1 LVQAVVGILLELSV
15 LVKIVEDMIGCVEK
29 VCIPDQVF
37 ESVFTLVQNELTHAV
52 VGIFVL
58 LSVFTRI
65 VEDMRGCEEKVVI
78 PLIVVVPLTV
88 LVEEL
93 VPISIELVDKLVPI
107 LNVEEPLI
115 VFTYKVDVF
124 RSDALIMFEFKLLM
138 DTVDAF
144 RTETLV
150 GPRVIEPVL
159 GWMESI
165 VEELAFKYLII
176 AVDTFKTEVLLL
188 KTFEFMVVRLSILQ
202 VELFKKLIV
211 EVELFKKLI
220 VALETFNTE
229 TLIDKDCKLRMD
241 AVELFKTETLVG
253 AIVIDPPDKLDPI
266 VIMEFSLGPMI
277 FNTFMFDVLKSA

>member
-1 LVQAVVGILLELSV
+1 LVQAVVGILVELSV
-15 LVKIVEDMIGCVEK
+15 LAKIVEDMIGCVEK
-29 VCIPDQVF
+29 VWTADQVF
-37 ESVFTLVQNELTHAV
+37 ESVFTLVQNVLTHAV
-52 VGIFVL
+52 VAMFVL

-65 VEDMRGCEEKVVI
+65 VEDIRGCEEKVVI
-78 PLIVVVPLTV
+78 PLKV

-165 VEELAFKYLII
+165 VEELAFKYLIV

-188 KTFEFMVVRLSILQ
+188 KTFRLSI
-202 VELFKKLIV
+202 VEDELFKKLIV
-211 EVELFKKLI
+211 EVDAFRKLI

-277 FNTFMFDVLKSA
+277 FSTFMFDVLKSA

>member
-1 LVQAVVGILLELSV
+1 
-15 LVKIVEDMIGCVEK
+15 
-29 VCIPDQVF
+29 
-37 ESVFTLVQNELTHAV
+37 
-52 VGIFVL
+52 
-58 LSVFTRI
+58 
-65 VEDMRGCEEKVVI
+65 MRGCEEKVVI
-78 PLIVVVPLTV
+78 PLTVVAPLKV

-159 GWMESI
+159 DWMESI
-165 VEELAFKYLII
+165 VEELAFKYLIV
-176 AVDTFKTEVLLL
+176 AVDTFKTEVLVV
-188 KTFEFMVVRLSILQ
+188 KTFRLSI
-202 VELFKKLIV
+202 VEDELFKKLIV
-211 EVELFKKLI
+211 EAETFRKLI

-241 AVELFKTETLVG
+241 AVELFNTETLVG

>member
-1 LVQAVVGILLELSV
+1 
-15 LVKIVEDMIGCVEK
+15 
-29 VCIPDQVF
+29 
-37 ESVFTLVQNELTHAV
+37 LTHAV
-52 VGIFVL
+52 VGIFVV

-78 PLIVVVPLTV
+78 PLTVVAPLKV

-159 GWMESI
+159 DWMESI
-165 VEELAFKYLII
+165 VEELAFKYLIV
-176 AVDTFKTEVLLL
+176 AVDTFKTEVLVV
-188 KTFEFMVVRLSILQ
+188 KTFEFMVVKLSILQ
-202 VELFKKLIV
+202 
-211 EVELFKKLI
+211 VELFKKLI

-229 TLIDKDCKLRMD
+229 TLIDVDCKLRMD

-266 VIMEFSLGPMI
+266 VIMEFSFGPMI

>member
-1 LVQAVVGILLELSV
+1 
-15 LVKIVEDMIGCVEK
+15 
-29 VCIPDQVF
+29 
-37 ESVFTLVQNELTHAV
+37 
-52 VGIFVL
+52 
-58 LSVFTRI
+58 
-65 VEDMRGCEEKVVI
+65 MRGCEEKVVI
-78 PLIVVVPLTV
+78 PLTVVAPLKV

-159 GWMESI
+159 DWMESI
-165 VEELAFKYLII
+165 VEELAFKYLIV
-176 AVDTFKTEVLLL
+176 AVDTFKTEVLVV
-188 KTFEFMVVRLSILQ
+188 KTFEFMVVKLSILQ
-202 VELFKKLIV
+202 
-211 EVELFKKLI
+211 VELFKKLI

-229 TLIDKDCKLRMD
+229 TLIDVDCKLRMD

-266 VIMEFSLGPMI
+266 VIMEFSFGPMI